1 VRIRKLREFRVAL
14 GCVNARCVSYR
25 GWRASGYRRFVRD
38 GSGSAVRPAAMETSA
53 RKPPQM
59 LPGRVADGEAPG
71 CPGAMRTRSTASPQG
86 FAELAARDPL
96 AEPGRPTQ
104 RRVPGLVVGAPCA
117 SWPVRG
123 QDNYRGPWNATTK
136 NPILLIGT
144 RHDPRTPYINAVRS
158 ARRLGNAVLLTHD
171 GYGDV
176 SFHDPSACVEQ
187 ARVAYLVKLV
197 TPPKGTVCRSDKK
210 PFDPGFG

>member
-1 VRIRKLREFRVAL
+1 
-14 GCVNARCVSYR
+14 
-25 GWRASGYRRFVRD
+25 
-38 GSGSAVRPAAMETSA
+38 METSA

-71 CPGAMRTRSTASPQG
+71 CPGAMRTRSAASPQG

-104 RRVPGLVVGAPCA
+104 RRVPGASCCGPRAPPGRSA
-117 SWPVRG
+117 ARTTTA
-123 QDNYRGPWNATTK
+123 GPWNATTK

-171 GYGDV
+171 GYGHV